1 MALMPAVEASEQTVI
16 QKVVP
21 FATQGRVFGFA
32 AAFESAAAPIT
43 AFLIAPIAQF
53 LIIPYMNSDA
63 GQQTWGWLLG
73 DGEARG
79 IALVFLVSGPH
90 HGRAR
95 ARWRSRRAA
104 YRTLSEEYQRA
115 PETHEDDGAP
125 VDDGDDEP
133 GVESEVG
140 DDAHADAEQSGRH
153 R

>member
-1 MALMPAVEASEQTVI
+1 MPVS
-16 QKVVP
+16 
-21 FATQGRVFGFA
+21 RR
-32 AAFESAAAPIT
+32 
-43 AFLIAPIAQF
+43 
-53 LIIPYMNSDA
+53 
-63 GQQTWGWLLG
+63 WGWLLG

-79 IALVFLVSGPH
+79 IALVFLVSGLIMVVV
-90 HGRAR
+90 ALL
-95 ARWRSRRAA
+95 AFTSRS

-115 PETHEDDGAP
+115 PETDEDDGAP